1 MFRKILVPIDVADV
15 EIAQPALKA
24 AQRLAR
30 YADGDL
36 RLINVQSLMPVT
48 YMEYVPAD
56 FDVKLRQNA
65 EEALAEIKAKL
76 HLPADR
82 LSSTVKL
89 GSIYGEVLD
98 EAKTWGADVV
108 VVGSHRPRMATY
120 LLGSNATTIVRHALC
135 SVLVIREAD

>member
-1 MFRKILVPIDVADV
+1 MFRKILVPVDVSDV

-24 AQRLAR
+24 ALRLAQ

-65 EEALAEIKAKL
+65 EQTLAEIKANV
-76 HLPADR
+76 HLPPER
-82 LSSTVKL
+82 VSTVVKL
-89 GSIYGEVLD
+89 GSIYGEVLE
-98 EAKTWGADVV
+98 EAKAWGADVI
-108 VVGSHRPRMATY
+108 VVGSHQPRMATY